1 MGSFLEKHKHHMCP
15 AIIDNVLKILS
26 CGLTVQP
33 EMLTPEE
40 SLLQL
45 QEQVLPYTGWQHIT
59 FTLNSSV
66 EI

>member
-1 MGSFLEKHKHHMCP
+1 MGGFLEKHKHRMRP

-26 CGLTVQP
+26 CGLMVQP

-45 QEQVLPYTGWQHIT
+45 QEPVLPDLRQEAH
-59 FTLNSSV
+59 
-66 EI
+66 

>member
-1 MGSFLEKHKHHMCP
+1 MGSFLEKHKHHMRP

-45 QEQVLPYTGWQHIT
+45 QEPVLPDLRQEAH
-59 FTLNSSV
+59 
-66 EI
+66 

>member
-33 EMLTPEE
+33 EMLTLEE

-45 QEQVLPYTGWQHIT
+45 QEPVLPDLRQEAH
-59 FTLNSSV
+59 
-66 EI
+66 